1 MNAKALDLLE
11 FPRIRAQL
19 AASCGFS
26 VSKDL
31 AEALEPSADPV
42 LVARRLTLTSEAA
55 RVLNVSPNLT
65 TGGARDIRPS
75 VERARRGGILD
86 PHEFLSAQATIS
98 AGRTVRNTVSRL
110 SSQAPGLADLAGLI
124 RDCPELEREINR
136 CIGETGEVLDS
147 ASPDLGRIRADIRTA
162 HQRLMDKLHDIV
174 YGGSYKNALQEP
186 LITMREGRYV
196 VPVRSD
202 SRGQLRGLIHDQSS
216 SGQTVYVEPLVT
228 VELTNKWR
236 QLQLEEQHEVERIL
250 RALSGTVGANADAL
264 ESTVVALGEIDLNL
278 AKARLAEQ
286 HRAVE
291 PLLEVAP
298 KRRSAGRGPSGGDRS
313 PSIGPSPAS
322 ASEASAG
329 VLRGLRLINARHPL
343 LKGNVVPINLRLGD
357 DFRVMVITGP
367 NTGGKTVA
375 LKTAGL
381 LTLMA
386 QAGLHIPATSGSQV
400 RVVDDILADIG
411 DEQSIEQSLSTF
423 SSHMRNV
430 VGIVSAAGENTLA
443 LLDEVGAGTD
453 PAEGSA
459 LARAILRRLL
469 DSGAWVIATT
479 HYTELKAFAHDT
491 PGMTNASVEF
501 NAETL
506 APTYRLD
513 IGLPG
518 KSNALA
524 IAGRLG
530 LDPGVL
536 AAASGML
543 DSGQIQVENLVAG
556 LQAERKR
563 ADEIL
568 ADAEAERQAAR
579 RLREDLVGRLRAIE
593 AERGEILRRARR
605 DAEVELAD
613 LRSQLRQAAA
623 ALQRQERGRGELVA
637 AAQAVEA
644 AGRQVL
650 AKPLPPVVPVEV
662 PTVQSPTETGA
673 WGVGDSVRV
682 ASLDQEG
689 RISALVGDGDTVEV
703 QLGNFK
709 LRTSRED
716 VEWLGRA
723 PGDATA
729 STSYPSGPS
738 IWSTSQRAVPEL
750 QLDLRGWRAEQVAPE
765 LDRYL
770 NDAYAA
776 GLPSVRIVHGKG
788 TGVLRQVV
796 REHLGQTRLVDR
808 FELADQ
814 RDGGEGVTIA
824 WLAL

>member
-1 MNAKALDLLE
+1 MNPKALDLLE
-11 FPRIRAQL
+11 FPIIRAQL
-19 AASCGFS
+19 AACCGFS
-26 VSKDL
+26 LSKEL
-31 AEALEPSADPV
+31 AEALEPSPDAV
-42 LVARRLTLTSEAA
+42 LVTRRLALTTEAT

-65 TGGARDIRPS
+65 TGGARDVRPA
-75 VERARRGGILD
+75 VERARRGGILE
-86 PHEFLSAQATIS
+86 PQEFLSIQATIS
-98 AGRTVRNTVSRL
+98 AGRTMRNTVTRMA
-110 SSQAPGLADLAGLI
+110 SQAPGLADLAGLM
-124 RDCPELEREINR
+124 RDCPELEREISR

-147 ASPDLGRIRADIRTA
+147 ASPELGRIRADVRTA
-162 HQRLMDKLHDIV
+162 HQRLLDKLHDIV
-174 YGGSYKNALQEP
+174 YGGQYKSALQEP
-186 LITMREGRYV
+186 LVTMREGRYV

-228 VELTNKWR
+228 VELTNRWR

-250 RALSGTVGANADAL
+250 RVLSGAVGTHADAL
-264 ESTVVALGEIDLNL
+264 EAMVVALGEIDLNL

-286 HRAVE
+286 QRAVE

-298 KRRSAGRGPSGGDRS
+298 KRRPAGRRQSEGDRS
-313 PSIGPSPAS
+313 RPDSSIQS
-322 ASEASAG
+322 SEAPADG
-329 VLRGLRLINARHPL
+329 PRGLRLINARHPL

-386 QAGLHIPATSGSQV
+386 QAGLHLPVTSGSQV
-400 RVVDDILADIG
+400 RVVDDVLADIG

-430 VGIVSAAGENTLA
+430 VRIVEAAGENTLV

-501 NAETL
+501 NSETL

-530 LDPGVL
+530 LDSGVL
-536 AAASGML
+536 EDARGML

-563 ADEIL
+563 ADEAL
-568 ADAEAERQAAR
+568 AGAEAERQAAR
-579 RLREDLVGRLRAIE
+579 RLREDLVGRLKAIE
-593 AERGEILRRARR
+593 EERREILRRARR

-613 LRSQLRQAAA
+613 VRSQLRQAAA
-623 ALQRQERGRGELVA
+623 TLQRQSANRGELVA
-637 AAQAVEA
+637 AAQAVETV
-644 AGRQVL
+644 GRQVL
-650 AKPLPPVVPVEV
+650 AKPLPGVAPVEA
-662 PTVQSPTETGA
+662 PSVQSPVGTSSGG
-673 WGVGDSVRV
+673 WGVGDTVRV

-689 RISALVGDGDTVEV
+689 RISALFGDGDTVEV

-716 VEWLGRA
+716 VEWLSRA
-723 PGDATA
+723 AGGETAATA
-729 STSYPSGPS
+729 YPTSPS
-738 IWSTSQRAVPEL
+738 IWSASQRAVPEL

-796 REHLGQTRLVDR
+796 REHLAKTSLVDR
-808 FELADQ
+808 FEFADQ